1 VSTSRSADVSA
12 DPGAGMEWR
21 PAAFQRRSA
30 RGLTCTLCP
39 FGCELGDGDTGR
51 CHVRR
56 RRGDRI
62 ETATFATAAWHLQPI
77 ERKPFYHVRPG
88 SRVLTVAAPGCMFR
102 CTYCQNFRISQV
114 GRDPRAGWQARPLAP
129 ADLVAAARDAGAAI
143 AFSYSEP
150 VLAAELTLAAAAGAR
165 AAGIP
170 VLWKTNGFAST
181 EAALRLATALDAA
194 CVDLKHVD
202 DAAHRRLTGAP
213 VRPVLDTLATWRA
226 AGLWLEIATPL
237 IPGFNTDPT
246 TLRALARHV
255 RALGPDTPWHLL
267 RFHPDYR
274 LQDAPPTHPELLAMA
289 RDIARDEGLAHVY
302 VERALGEDA
311 RHTRCP
317 GCGDVLVQRDFDSG
331 LGDGLGRGDGG
342 PGRDRWRIRAAG
354 LQNGRCAR
362 CHRPIPGRWEAS

>member
-1 VSTSRSADVSA
+1 MSVAH
-12 DPGAGMEWR
+12 AGMDWR

-30 RGLTCTLCP
+30 HGLTCTLCP
-39 FGCELGDGDTGR
+39 FGCELADGDTGR

-56 RRGDRI
+56 RRGEHI
-62 ETATFATAAWHLQPI
+62 ETATFATAVQHLQAI

-114 GRDPRAGWQARPLAP
+114 GRDARAGWQARPLAP
-129 ADLVAAARDAGAAI
+129 ADLVAAARHAGAAI

-150 VLAAELTLAAAAGAR
+150 VLAAELTLAAAAAAR
-165 AAGIP
+165 EAGIP

-181 EAALRLATALDAA
+181 EAALRLAHALDAA

-226 AGLWLEIATPL
+226 AGVWLEIATPL
-237 IPGFNTDPT
+237 IPGVNTDDG

-255 RALGPDTPWHLL
+255 RALGADTPWHLL

-274 LQDAPPTHPELLAMA
+274 LQGAPPTPPVLLATA
-289 RDIARDEGLAHVY
+289 RDIARAEGLAHVY

-317 GCGDVLVQRDFDSG
+317 GCGSVVVQRDM
-331 LGDGLGRGDGG
+331 DGG
-342 PGRDRWRIRAAG
+342 GAPGCGGDRWRITVTG
-354 LQNGRCAR
+354 LQDGRCTR
-362 CHRPIPGRWEAS
+362 CHHSIPGRWEAP